1 MIMDEIRLAG
11 ARYEYQVQIAC
22 LQSGLGGN
30 PIVGMIEKGYTE
42 EARYVAEEFRKHHS
56 LSE

>member
-1 MIMDEIRLAG
+1 MDAERLAG

-22 LQSGLGGN
+22 LRSGLGGN

-42 EARYVAEEFRKHHS
+42 EEARYVAEEFRKQHS

>member
-1 MIMDEIRLAG
+1 MDAERLAG

-22 LQSGLGGN
+22 LHSGLGGN

-42 EARYVAEEFRKHHS
+42 EEARYVAEEFRKQHS
-56 LSE
+56 SSE